1 MSLDR
6 AADPC
11 LLVGDSREAIDD
23 FARDISL
30 HRGAVFGLHRF
41 SLRQLASKLAEV
53 ELARRGLAQ
62 ATRLGTEAIAT
73 RPGPAFEARAAGS
86 LEYLAPIARLR
97 SIGRTLAATLEDL
110 RHDTVDIGS
119 LGGLGDSGTDL
130 VALAHRYEEQLAE
143 AGLVDSAMLLRTAAA
158 AVVGDESG
166 VPLDGPL
173 LLLDVAVRD
182 EATLSFVGALAERAP
197 RVLATV
203 PAGDERTLAALHRL
217 ADAREEPSHSAEGA
231 VAALERVRDYLF
243 TPAAPPQLPGPLPD
257 ESSAV
262 SFFSAPGE
270 GRECV
275 EVARRIV
282 REAEHGVPF
291 DRMAIF
297 VRAPQLYAGLLET
310 ALSRAGVPGWYAL
323 GTRGPDPAG
332 RAFLALLACAAEQLS
347 ARRFSEYLSLA
358 QVPKMRGRRQ
368 DGARCGPCPPAPRTC
383 SRRQRSRLSCRCS
396 TRPAENLPTRPIPM
410 TSR

>member
-73 RPGPAFEARAAGS
+73 RAAFEARAAGS

-143 AGLVDSAMLLRTAAA
+143 AGLVDPAMLFRTAAA

-197 RVLATV
+197 PRVLATV
-203 PAGDERTLAALHRL
+203 SAGDERTLAALHRL

-243 TPAAPPQLPGPLPD
+243 TPAAPPP
-257 ESSAV
+257 
-262 SFFSAPGE
+262 
-270 GRECV
+270 
-275 EVARRIV
+275 ARPV
-282 REAEHGVPF
+282 
-291 DRMAIF
+291 
-297 VRAPQLYAGLLET
+297 
-310 ALSRAGVPGWYAL
+310 
-323 GTRGPDPAG
+323 TR
-332 RAFLALLACAAEQLS
+332 
-347 ARRFSEYLSLA
+347 
-358 QVPKMRGRRQ
+358 
-368 DGARCGPCPPAPRTC
+368 
-383 SRRQRSRLSCRCS
+383 
-396 TRPAENLPTRPIPM
+396 
-410 TSR
+410 